1 MSSSTSYFVG
11 ALLVISFLETISL
24 LNLELTNCLYQRVS
38 ESHVTLTDPP
48 GSVSKSGVTGADPGC
63 PAFYVDA
70 RDPDTGSHAHV
81 RGTQGHR
88 TVSLAPSTIL

>member
-11 ALLVISFLETISL
+11 TLLLILFLETISL
-24 LNLELTNCLYQRVS
+24 LNLELTNCLNERAS
-38 ESHVTLTDPP
+38 ESHVTSTDPP

-70 RDPDTGSHAHV
+70 RDPGSHAHV
-81 RGTQGHR
+81 RGTQGHC